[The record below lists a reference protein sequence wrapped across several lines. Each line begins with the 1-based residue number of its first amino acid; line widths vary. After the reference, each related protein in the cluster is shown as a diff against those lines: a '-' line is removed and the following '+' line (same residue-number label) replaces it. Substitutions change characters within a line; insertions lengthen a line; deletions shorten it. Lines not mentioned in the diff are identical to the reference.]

1 MEVLER
7 RNDPRKK
14 QKFYVLSVED
24 AIRKLPKAWKSRKEQ
39 MKGPFSPHSPT
50 ELKGGGLTL

>member
-1 MEVLER
+1 MKCR
-7 RNDPRKK
+7 KDPRKK